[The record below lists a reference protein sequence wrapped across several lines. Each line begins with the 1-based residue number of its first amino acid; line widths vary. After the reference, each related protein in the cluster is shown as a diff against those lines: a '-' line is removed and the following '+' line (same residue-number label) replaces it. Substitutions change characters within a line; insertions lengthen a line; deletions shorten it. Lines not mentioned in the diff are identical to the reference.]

1 MPPDRGVFLDLTYR
15 MHPDVCRV
23 VSEAMYEGRLH
34 SAPGRER
41 QSVDSP
47 GLTGTGPRIR
57 HVEHADNR
65 QRAPEEA
72 ERIVAE
78 VDLLLNRGT
87 FTDSD
92 AATHELSLDDILIVA
107 PYNAQVR
114 CLRDHLP
121 EGARVGTVDKFQGQQ
136 APVVFFSMTSSSGE
150 DLPRGMDFLFS
161 RNRLNV
167 AVSRAQAL
175 SVVVSS
181 PQLLWASATRS
192 SRCDW

>member
-41 QSVDSP
+41 QSVDSRASQEP
-47 GLTGTGPRIR
+47 AHEYC

-87 FTDSD
+87 FTDCD
-92 AATHELSLDDILIVA
+92 G
-107 PYNAQVR
+107 
-114 CLRDHLP
+114 LR
-121 EGARVGTVDKFQGQQ
+121 
-136 APVVFFSMTSSSGE
+136 TS
-150 DLPRGMDFLFS
+150 
-161 RNRLNV
+161 
-167 AVSRAQAL
+167 
-175 SVVVSS
+175 
-181 PQLLWASATRS
+181 
-192 SRCDW
+192 